1 PKASEEK
8 GPAGCHAVGCAQIR
22 QIVTAASIT
31 DYILTDHAVRE
42 LRRRG
47 LEKRERD
54 EELKNPRP
62 RGNLRP
68 DDAVLQSNTK
78 EDETEYLVR
87 VFVDIDRKPAEV
99 VTAYRTSKIAKYWRN
114 EP

>member
-1 PKASEEK
+1 M
-8 GPAGCHAVGCAQIR
+8 
-22 QIVTAASIT
+22 TAASIT

-47 LEKRERD
+47 LEKREID
-54 EELKNPRP
+54 EVLKNPGQRWD
-62 RGNLRP
+62 LRP
-68 DDAVLQSNTK
+68 GRAVLQSKTK
-78 EDETEYLVR
+78 QDETEYLLR

-99 VTAYRTSKIAKYWRN
+99 VTAYRTSKIAKYWRD